1 VELDKFVKDIRELF
15 GFIINGDVPC
25 GSIVIKSRKE
35 LIELFCS
42 PAWIWK
48 GCMQAS
54 CSFDKIA
61 FPVKRVISGPCLV
74 DGVTFNS
81 S

>member
-35 LIELFCS
+35 LVELFGS
-42 PAWIWK
+42 PAWVWK
-48 GCMQAS
+48 CCAQTLS
-54 CSFDKIA
+54 LFDEFSF
-61 FPVKRVISGPCLV
+61 PMKRVISGPLLV
-74 DGVTFNS
+74 NS
-81 S
+81 GMFDST